1 LHIFIIGIYT
11 IADTIFVIPIHCAV
25 IAPPSAAR

>member
-1 LHIFIIGIYT
+1 LHIFIIGI
-11 IADTIFVIPIHCAV
+11 IIIVNMIFVIPIHCAV